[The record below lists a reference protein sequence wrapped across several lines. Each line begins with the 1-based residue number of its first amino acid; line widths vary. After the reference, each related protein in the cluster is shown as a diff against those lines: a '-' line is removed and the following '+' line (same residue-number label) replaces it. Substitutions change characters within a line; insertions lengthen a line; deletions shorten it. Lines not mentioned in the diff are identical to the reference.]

1 MLKSSAL
8 ITLINSMSKPE
19 KKAFKMASPRT
30 GAVSHYMRLYNLISK
45 DKSITADTVRAKY
58 LKLHAGASFDTTVKY
73 LYKVLLDTMLELRT
87 EQDSYY
93 SLFDKVLKARI
104 LFEKSLF
111 EECFD
116 LLHKVIASARKQE
129 NYYALLI
136 ASRLELEYLLSLN
149 FPHID
154 EKTLLNKQFRVN
166 EVMRITQKINQQSAL
181 YELLKHRVLNKG
193 NIRSEQQKNELN
205 DLVVSEM
212 SLVASSN
219 VENFEIKKLHQL
231 FQANYLISVGDYKS
245 ALHSFYELNNLL
257 ESNKH
262 LWSNPPIYYLL
273 TLEGILDSLRSLRNY
288 EGMTHF
294 IDQLRKLNTP
304 SLNFS
309 ANVTCLIFLY
319 ELFPLLDSGDFTSCE
334 KHMKK
339 YSDDL
344 FKKTQLLSLARNA
357 ELSLYTALIHFGLR
371 DYGKAQKALN
381 RIIFIGKN
389 YSYLPLYRTIRL
401 VNLMILYEK
410 KDFDLIKY
418 ETRSIKRDMNVVG
431 KEYKI
436 ERSVLSFVNKQSLP
450 LSGMK
455 RKAIWDK
462 IRDEFEKMHH
472 DIFEQQITRLFDFS
486 AWIESKIRKIP
497 LSEILA
503 AKGEIHSPQRR

>member
-8 ITLINSMSKPE
+8 ISLIQSMSKPE
-19 KKAFKMASPRT
+19 KKAFSLAAPRT
-30 GAVSHYMRLYNLISK
+30 EPIPHYISLYNLISK
-45 DKSITADTVRAKY
+45 DKTITPELMRAKF
-58 LKLHAGASFDTTVKY
+58 LKQHRGASFDTTVKY

-87 EQDSYY
+87 DQDSYY
-93 SLFDKVLKARI
+93 SLFDKILKARI

-111 EECFD
+111 EECFE
-116 LLHKVIASARKQE
+116 LLNKVIASARKLE

-136 ASRLELEYLLSLN
+136 ASRLELEYLLALN

-154 EKTLLNKQFRVN
+154 EKQLLNKQFRVN
-166 EVMRITQKINQQSAL
+166 EVMRVTQKINQQSAL
-181 YELLKHRVLNKG
+181 YELLKHRVLHKG

-212 SLVASSN
+212 SIVASSN
-219 VENFEIKKLHQL
+219 VDNFEIRKLHQL

-273 TLEGILDSLRSLRNY
+273 TLEGILDTLRSLKNY
-288 EGMTHF
+288 EGMKYF
-294 IDQLRKLNTP
+294 RDQLKKLNNP

-319 ELFPLLDSGDFTSCE
+319 ELFPLLDKGDFFASE
-334 KHMKK
+334 VLMQRYAEDLYKK
-339 YSDDL
+339 SH
-344 FKKTQLLSLARNA
+344 LLSLARNA

-381 RIIFIGKN
+381 KIIFIGKN

-401 VNLMILYEK
+401 ANLMILYEK
-410 KDFDLIKY
+410 KDFDLIKS

-436 ERSVLSFVNKQSLP
+436 ERSVLSFANKQNLP
-450 LSGMK
+450 ISGMK
-455 RKAIWDK
+455 RKVLWEK
-462 IRDEFEKMHH
+462 IREDFDKMHQ
-472 DIFEQQITRLFDFS
+472 DVFEQQITRLFDFS
-486 AWIESKIRKIP
+486 AWIESKIRRIP
-497 LSEILA
+497 LSEVLGN
-503 AKGEIHSPQRR
+503 K

>member
-8 ITLINSMSKPE
+8 ISLIHSMSKPE
-19 KKAFKMASPRT
+19 KKAFSLASVQSGP
-30 GAVSHYMRLYNLISK
+30 AAHYKTAYALVSK
-45 DKSITADTVRAKY
+45 DKNITPDLLRAKF
-58 LKLHAGASFDTTVKY
+58 LKQHKGASFDTTVKY
-73 LYKVLLDTMLELRT
+73 LYKIVLDTMLELRS

-93 SLFDKVLKARI
+93 SLFDKILKARI

-111 EECFD
+111 EECFN
-116 LLHKVIASARKQE
+116 LLHKVIASARKLE

-136 ASRLELEYLLSLN
+136 ASRLELEYLLALN
-149 FPHID
+149 FPNID
-154 EKTLLNKQFRVN
+154 ERTLLNKQFRIN

-181 YELLKHRVLNKG
+181 YELLKHRVLHKG
-193 NIRSEQQKNELN
+193 NTRSEQQKNELN

-212 SLVASSN
+212 SIVASSN
-219 VENFEIKKLHQL
+219 VDNFEIQKLHQL

-288 EGMTHF
+288 EGMIHF
-294 IDQLRKLNTP
+294 INQLKKLDNP
-304 SLNFS
+304 SLNFNT
-309 ANVTCLIFLY
+309 NVTCLIFLY
-319 ELFPLLDSGDFTSCE
+319 EVFPLLDKGDFVSCE
-334 KHMKK
+334 VLMKK

-344 FKKTQLLSLARNA
+344 FKKAHLLSLARNA

-371 DYGKAQKALN
+371 DYSKAQKALN
-381 RIIFIGKN
+381 NIIFVGKN

-410 KDFDLIKY
+410 KDFDLIKH
-418 ETRSIKRDMNVVG
+418 ESRSIKRDMNVIE

-436 ERSVLSFVNKQSLP
+436 ERSVLSFVNKQNLP
-450 LSGMK
+450 ISGTK
-455 RKAIWDK
+455 RKVLWEK
-462 IRDEFEKMHH
+462 IRADFEKMHQ
-472 DIFEQQITRLFDFS
+472 DVFEQQIIRLFDFS
-486 AWIESKIRKIP
+486 AWIESKIRRISM
-497 LSEILA
+497 SEILRGKA
-503 AKGEIHSPQRR
+503 

>member
-8 ITLINSMSKPE
+8 ISLIQSMSKPE
-19 KKAFKMASPRT
+19 KKAFKIAAPRT
-30 GAVSHYMRLYNLISK
+30 ESMPHYMSLYNLISK
-45 DKSITADTVRAKY
+45 DKTLTPELMRAKY
-58 LKLHAGASFDTTVKY
+58 LKQHSGASFDTTVKY
-73 LYKVLLDTMLELRT
+73 LYKVLLDTMLDLRT

-93 SLFDKVLKARI
+93 SLFDKILKARI

-116 LLHKVIASARKQE
+116 LLNKVIANARKLE

-136 ASRLELEYLLSLN
+136 ASRLELEYLLALN

-154 EKTLLNKQFRVN
+154 EKMLLNKQFRIN

-181 YELLKHRVLNKG
+181 YELLKHRVLHKG

-212 SLVASSN
+212 SIVASSN
-219 VENFEIKKLHQL
+219 VDNFEIRKLHQL

-288 EGMTHF
+288 EGMKHF
-294 IDQLRKLNTP
+294 IDQLKKLNNP

-309 ANVTCLIFLY
+309 ANVTCLTFLY
-319 ELFPLLDSGDFTSCE
+319 ELFPLLDKGDFFASE
-334 KHMKK
+334 VLMQK
-339 YSDDL
+339 YAEDL
-344 FKKTQLLSLARNA
+344 YKRSHLLSLARNA

-371 DYGKAQKALN
+371 DYTKAQKALN
-381 RIIFIGKN
+381 KIIFIGKN

-401 VNLMILYEK
+401 VNLMVLYEK
-410 KDFDLIKY
+410 KDFDLIKS

-436 ERSVLSFVNKQSLP
+436 ERSVLSFVNKQNLP
-450 LSGMK
+450 ISGMK
-455 RKAIWDK
+455 RKALWEK
-462 IRDEFEKMHH
+462 IKYDFDKMHH

-486 AWIESKIRKIP
+486 AWMESKIRKIP
-497 LSEILA
+497 LSEVLGN
-503 AKGEIHSPQRR
+503 K

>member
-8 ITLINSMSKPE
+8 ISLIQSMAKPE
-19 KKAFKMASPRT
+19 KKAFSMAAPRT
-30 GAVSHYMRLYNLISK
+30 DEAPHYMNLYNLISK
-45 DKSITADTVRAKY
+45 DKTITPDSMRAKF
-58 LKLHAGASFDTTVKY
+58 LKQHSGASFDTTVKY
-73 LYKVLLDTMLELRT
+73 LYKVLLDTMLALRT

-93 SLFDKVLKARI
+93 SLFDKILKARI

-116 LLHKVIASARKQE
+116 LLNKAIVSARKLE

-136 ASRLELEYLLSLN
+136 ASRLELEYLLALN

-154 EKTLLNKQFRVN
+154 EKQLLNKQFRIN

-212 SLVASSN
+212 SIVASSN
-219 VENFEIKKLHQL
+219 VDNFEIQKLHQL

-245 ALHSFYELNNLL
+245 ALHLFYELNTLL
-257 ESNKH
+257 ENNKH

-273 TLEGILDSLRSLRNY
+273 TLEGILDSLRSLKNY
-288 EGMTHF
+288 EGMKHF
-294 IDQLRKLNTP
+294 IDQLKKLDNP

-319 ELFPLLDSGDFTSCE
+319 ELFPLLDSGDFFASE
-334 KHMKK
+334 ALMQR
-339 YSDDL
+339 YSENL
-344 FKKTQLLSLARNA
+344 FKKSHLLSLARNA

-371 DYGKAQKALN
+371 DYTKAQKALN
-381 RIIFIGKN
+381 KIIFIGKN

-401 VNLMILYEK
+401 ANLMILYEK
-410 KDFDLIKY
+410 KDFDLIKS

-436 ERSVLSFVNKQSLP
+436 ERSVLSFVNKQNLP
-450 LSGMK
+450 ISGMK
-455 RKAIWDK
+455 RKALWEK
-462 IRDEFEKMHH
+462 IQIDFDKMHH
-472 DIFEQQITRLFDFS
+472 DVFEQQITRLFDFS

-497 LSEILA
+497 LSEVLA
-503 AKGEIHSPQRR
+503 NRN

>member
-8 ITLINSMSKPE
+8 ISLIQSMAKPE
-19 KKAFKMASPRT
+19 KKAFSMAAPRT
-30 GAVSHYMRLYNLISK
+30 DEAPHYMNLYNLISK
-45 DKSITADTVRAKY
+45 DKTITPDSMRAKF
-58 LKLHAGASFDTTVKY
+58 LKQHSGASFDTTVKY
-73 LYKVLLDTMLELRT
+73 LYKVLLDTMLALRT

-93 SLFDKVLKARI
+93 SLFDKILKARI

-116 LLHKVIASARKQE
+116 LLNKAIVSARKLE

-136 ASRLELEYLLSLN
+136 ASRLELEYLLALN

-154 EKTLLNKQFRVN
+154 EKQLLNKQFRIN

-212 SLVASSN
+212 SIVASSN
-219 VENFEIKKLHQL
+219 VDNFEIQKLHQL

-245 ALHSFYELNNLL
+245 ALHSFYELNTLL
-257 ESNKH
+257 ENNKH

-273 TLEGILDSLRSLRNY
+273 TLEGILDSLRSLKNY
-288 EGMTHF
+288 EGMKHF
-294 IDQLRKLNTP
+294 IDQLKKLDNP

-319 ELFPLLDSGDFTSCE
+319 ELFPLLDSGDFFASE
-334 KHMKK
+334 ALMQR
-339 YSDDL
+339 YSENL
-344 FKKTQLLSLARNA
+344 FKKSHLLSLARNA

-371 DYGKAQKALN
+371 DYTKAQKALN
-381 RIIFIGKN
+381 KIIFIGKN

-401 VNLMILYEK
+401 ANLMILYEK
-410 KDFDLIKY
+410 KDFDLIKS

-436 ERSVLSFVNKQSLP
+436 ERSVLSFVNKQNLP
-450 LSGMK
+450 ISGMK
-455 RKAIWDK
+455 RKALWEK
-462 IRDEFEKMHH
+462 IQIDFDKMHH
-472 DIFEQQITRLFDFS
+472 DVFEQQITRLFDFS

-497 LSEILA
+497 LSEVLA
-503 AKGEIHSPQRR
+503 NRN

>member
-8 ITLINSMSKPE
+8 ISLIQSMAKPE
-19 KKAFKMASPRT
+19 KKAFSLAAPRT
-30 GAVSHYMRLYNLISK
+30 DEAPHYMNLYNLISK
-45 DKSITADTVRAKY
+45 DKTITPDSMRAKF
-58 LKLHAGASFDTTVKY
+58 LKQHSGASFDTTVKY
-73 LYKVLLDTMLELRT
+73 LYKVLLDTMLALRT

-93 SLFDKVLKARI
+93 SLFDKILKARI

-116 LLHKVIASARKQE
+116 LLNKAIVSARKLE

-136 ASRLELEYLLSLN
+136 ASRLELEYLLALN

-154 EKTLLNKQFRVN
+154 EKQLLNKQFRIN

-212 SLVASSN
+212 SIVASSN
-219 VENFEIKKLHQL
+219 VDNFEIQKLHQL

-245 ALHSFYELNNLL
+245 ALHSFYELNTLL
-257 ESNKH
+257 ENNKH

-273 TLEGILDSLRSLRNY
+273 TLEGILDSLRSLKNY
-288 EGMTHF
+288 EGMKHF
-294 IDQLRKLNTP
+294 IDQLKKLDNP

-319 ELFPLLDSGDFTSCE
+319 ELFPLLDSGDFFASE
-334 KHMKK
+334 ALMQR
-339 YSDDL
+339 YSENL
-344 FKKTQLLSLARNA
+344 FKKSHLLSLARNA

-371 DYGKAQKALN
+371 DYTKAQKALN
-381 RIIFIGKN
+381 KIIFIGKN

-401 VNLMILYEK
+401 ANLMILYEK
-410 KDFDLIKY
+410 KDFDLIKS

-436 ERSVLSFVNKQSLP
+436 ERSVLSFVNKQNLP
-450 LSGMK
+450 ISGMK
-455 RKAIWDK
+455 RKALWEK
-462 IRDEFEKMHH
+462 IQIDFDKMHH
-472 DIFEQQITRLFDFS
+472 DVFEQQITRLFDFS

-497 LSEILA
+497 LSEVLA
-503 AKGEIHSPQRR
+503 NRN

>member
-1 MLKSSAL
+1 
-8 ITLINSMSKPE
+8 
-19 KKAFKMASPRT
+19 MAAPRT
-30 GAVSHYMRLYNLISK
+30 ESVPHYMSLYNLISK
-45 DKSITADTVRAKY
+45 DKTITPELMRSKF
-58 LKLHAGASFDTTVKY
+58 LKQHSGASLDTTVKY
-73 LYKVLLDTMLELRT
+73 LYKVLLDTMLALRT

-93 SLFDKVLKARI
+93 SLFDKILKARI

-116 LLHKVIASARKQE
+116 LLHKVITSARKLE

-136 ASRLELEYLLSLN
+136 ASRLELEYLLALN

-154 EKTLLNKQFRVN
+154 EKQLLNKQFRIN
-166 EVMRITQKINQQSAL
+166 EVMRVTQKINQQSAL
-181 YELLKHRVLNKG
+181 YELLKHRVLHKG

-212 SLVASSN
+212 SIVASSN
-219 VENFEIKKLHQL
+219 VDNFEIQKLHQL

-273 TLEGILDSLRSLRNY
+273 TLEGILDSLRSLKNY
-288 EGMTHF
+288 EGMKHF
-294 IDQLRKLNTP
+294 IDQLRKLNNP

-319 ELFPLLDSGDFTSCE
+319 ELFPLLDKGDFFASE
-334 KHMKK
+334 VLMQRYSEDLYKK
-339 YSDDL
+339 SH
-344 FKKTQLLSLARNA
+344 LLSLARNA

-371 DYGKAQKALN
+371 DYSKAQKALN
-381 RIIFIGKN
+381 KIIFIGKN

-401 VNLMILYEK
+401 ANLMVLYEK
-410 KDFDLIKY
+410 KDFDLIKS

-436 ERSVLSFVNKQSLP
+436 ERSVLSFVNKQNLP
-450 LSGMK
+450 ISGMK
-455 RKAIWDK
+455 RKILWEK
-462 IRDEFEKMHH
+462 IREDFDKMHH
-472 DIFEQQITRLFDFS
+472 DVFEQQITRLFDFS
-486 AWIESKIRKIP
+486 AWIESKIRKVP
-497 LSEILA
+497 LSEVLSN
-503 AKGEIHSPQRR
+503 KL

>member
-8 ITLINSMSKPE
+8 ISLVQSMSKPE
-19 KKAFKMASPRT
+19 KKAFKIAAPRT
-30 GAVSHYMRLYNLISK
+30 GSVPHYMSLYNLIGK
-45 DKSITADTVRAKY
+45 DKTITPELMRAKY
-58 LKLHAGASFDTTVKY
+58 LKQHSGASFDTTVKY
-73 LYKVLLDTMLELRT
+73 LYKVLLDTMLDLRT

-93 SLFDKVLKARI
+93 SLFDKILKARI

-116 LLHKVIASARKQE
+116 LLNKVIANARKFE

-136 ASRLELEYLLSLN
+136 ASRLELEYLLALN
-149 FPHID
+149 FPHMD
-154 EKTLLNKQFRVN
+154 EKLLLNKQFRIN

-181 YELLKHRVLNKG
+181 YELLKHRVLHKG

-212 SLVASSN
+212 SIVASSN
-219 VENFEIKKLHQL
+219 VDNFEIRKLHQL

-262 LWSNPPIYYLL
+262 LWSNPPVYYLL

-288 EGMTHF
+288 EGMKHF
-294 IDQLRKLNTP
+294 IDQLKKLNNP

-319 ELFPLLDSGDFTSCE
+319 ELFPLLDKGDFFASE
-334 KHMKK
+334 VLMQK
-339 YSDDL
+339 YADDL
-344 FKKTQLLSLARNA
+344 YKRSHLLSLARNA

-371 DYGKAQKALN
+371 DYTKAQKALN
-381 RIIFIGKN
+381 KIIFIGKN

-401 VNLMILYEK
+401 ANLMILYEK
-410 KDFDLIKY
+410 KDFDLIKS

-436 ERSVLSFVNKQSLP
+436 ERSVLSFVNKQNLP
-450 LSGMK
+450 VSGMK
-455 RKAIWDK
+455 RKALWEK
-462 IRDEFEKMHH
+462 IKDDFDKMHH

-486 AWIESKIRKIP
+486 AWMESKIRKIP
-497 LSEILA
+497 LSEVLGN
-503 AKGEIHSPQRR
+503 KH

>member
-8 ITLINSMSKPE
+8 ISLIQSMSKPE
-19 KKAFKMASPRT
+19 KKAFSLAAPRT
-30 GAVSHYMRLYNLISK
+30 ESVPHYMSLYTLISK
-45 DKSITADTVRAKY
+45 DKTITSESMRTKF
-58 LKLHAGASFDTTVKY
+58 LKQHKGASFDTTVKY

-87 EQDSYY
+87 DQDSYY
-93 SLFDKVLKARI
+93 SLFDKILKARI

-111 EECFD
+111 EECFE
-116 LLHKVIASARKQE
+116 LLHKVITNARKLE

-136 ASRLELEYLLSLN
+136 ASRLELEYLLALN

-154 EKTLLNKQFRVN
+154 EKQLLNKQFRIN

-181 YELLKHRVLNKG
+181 YELLKHRVLHKG

-212 SLVASSN
+212 SIVASSN
-219 VENFEIKKLHQL
+219 VDNFEIRKLHQL

-273 TLEGILDSLRSLRNY
+273 TLEGILDTLRSLKNY
-288 EGMTHF
+288 EGMKHF
-294 IDQLRKLNTP
+294 IDQLKKLNNP

-319 ELFPLLDSGDFTSCE
+319 ELFPLLDKGDFFASE
-334 KHMKK
+334 VLMQR
-339 YSDDL
+339 YADDL
-344 FKKTQLLSLARNA
+344 YKKSHLLSLARNA

-371 DYGKAQKALN
+371 DYSKAQKALSK
-381 RIIFIGKN
+381 IIFIGKN

-401 VNLMILYEK
+401 ANLMILYEK
-410 KDFDLIKY
+410 KDFDLIKS

-431 KEYKI
+431 KEFKI
-436 ERSVLSFVNKQSLP
+436 ERSVLSFVNKQNLP
-450 LSGMK
+450 ISGMK
-455 RKAIWDK
+455 RKALWEK
-462 IRDEFEKMHH
+462 IREDFNKMHH
-472 DIFEQQITRLFDFS
+472 DVFEQQIIRLFDFS

-497 LSEILA
+497 LSEVLSS
-503 AKGEIHSPQRR
+503 KN

>member
-8 ITLINSMSKPE
+8 ISLIQSMSKPE
-19 KKAFKMASPRT
+19 KKAFKMNAPR
-30 GAVSHYMRLYNLISK
+30 AELMPHYLSLYTIIGQNK
-45 DKSITADTVRAKY
+45 TITPELLRTKFM
-58 LKLHAGASFDTTVKY
+58 KQHSGASFDTTVKY
-73 LYKVLLDTMLELRT
+73 LYQVVLDTMLALRT

-93 SLFDKVLKARI
+93 SLFDKILKARI

-116 LLHKVIASARKQE
+116 LLQKVIDSARKLE

-136 ASRLELEYLLSLN
+136 ASRLELEYLLTLN

-154 EKTLLNKQFRVN
+154 EKLLLHKQFRIN

-181 YELLKHRVLNKG
+181 YELLKHRVLHKG

-273 TLEGILDSLRSLRNY
+273 TLEGILDTLRSLKNY
-288 EGMTHF
+288 EGMRHF
-294 IDQLRKLNTP
+294 INQLKKLDNP

-319 ELFPLLDSGDFTSCE
+319 EVFPLLDKGDFFASE
-334 KHMKK
+334 ALMQRF
-339 YSDDL
+339 SEDL
-344 FKKTQLLSLARNA
+344 FKKTHLLSLARNA

-381 RIIFIGKN
+381 KIIFIGKN

-401 VNLMILYEK
+401 ANLMILYEK
-410 KDFDLIKY
+410 KDFDLIKS

-436 ERSVLSFVNKQSLP
+436 ERSVLSFVNRQNLP
-450 LSGMK
+450 ISGMK
-455 RKAIWDK
+455 RKALWEKIASDFDK
-462 IRDEFEKMHH
+462 MRH
-472 DIFEQQITRLFDFS
+472 DVFEQQIIRLFDFS

-497 LSEILA
+497 LSEVLA
-503 AKGEIHSPQRR
+503 NRG

>member
-8 ITLINSMSKPE
+8 ISLIHSMTKPE
-19 KKAFKMASPRT
+19 KKAFHVATPRSES
-30 GAVSHYMRLYNLISK
+30 VPHYIRLYTLVSK
-45 DKSITADTVRAKY
+45 DKTITPEILRTKY
-58 LKLHAGASFDTTVKY
+58 LKLYKGSSFDTAVKY
-73 LYKVLLDTMLELRT
+73 LYKILLDTMLELRT

-93 SLFDKVLKARI
+93 SLFDKILKARI

-116 LLHKVIASARKQE
+116 LLEKVIANARKFE

-136 ASRLELEYLLSLN
+136 ASRLELEYLLALN

-154 EKTLLNKQFRVN
+154 EKTLLQKQFRLN

-181 YELLKHRVLNKG
+181 YELLKHRVLHKG
-193 NIRSEQQKNELN
+193 NTRSEQQKNELN

-212 SLVASSN
+212 SIVASSN
-219 VENFEIKKLHQL
+219 VNNFEIQKLHQL

-245 ALHSFYELNNLL
+245 ALHSYYELNNLL

-288 EGMTHF
+288 DGMKHF
-294 IDQLRKLNTP
+294 IDQLKKLNNP

-319 ELFPLLDSGDFTSCE
+319 ELFPILDKGDFIASETL
-334 KHMKK
+334 MKK
-339 YSDDL
+339 YNDDL
-344 FKKTQLLSLARNA
+344 FKKSHLLSLARNA
-357 ELSLYTALIHFGLR
+357 ELSLYSALIHFGLR
-371 DYGKAQKALN
+371 DYSKAQKALSK
-381 RIIFIGKN
+381 IIFVGKH

-418 ETRSIKRDMNVVG
+418 ETRSIKRDMHIVG

-436 ERSVLSFVNKQSLP
+436 ERSVLSFVNKQNLP
-450 LSGMK
+450 ISGMK
-455 RKAIWDK
+455 RKAMWDK
-462 IRDEFEKMHH
+462 ISEDFKKMQH
-472 DIFEQQITRLFDFS
+472 DVFEQQITRLFDFP

-497 LSEILA
+497 LTEILVQ
-503 AKGEIHSPQRR
+503 KTQ

>member
-8 ITLINSMSKPE
+8 ISLIQSMSKPE
-19 KKAFKMASPRT
+19 KKAFKIAAPRT
-30 GAVSHYMRLYNLISK
+30 ESVSHYMNLYNLISK
-45 DKSITADTVRAKY
+45 DKTITPDLMRAKY
-58 LKLHAGASFDTTVKY
+58 LKQHSGASFDTTVKY
-73 LYKVLLDTMLELRT
+73 LYKVLLDTMLGLRT

-93 SLFDKVLKARI
+93 SLFDKILKARI

-116 LLHKVIASARKQE
+116 LLNKVIASARKLE

-136 ASRLELEYLLSLN
+136 ASRLELEYLLALN

-154 EKTLLNKQFRVN
+154 EKMLLNKQFRLN

-181 YELLKHRVLNKG
+181 YELLKHRVLHKG

-212 SLVASSN
+212 SIVASSN
-219 VENFEIKKLHQL
+219 VDNFEIQKLHQL

-257 ESNKH
+257 ENNKH
-262 LWSNPPIYYLL
+262 LWSNPPIYYIL
-273 TLEGILDSLRSLRNY
+273 TLEGILDSLRSLKNY
-288 EGMTHF
+288 EGMKHF
-294 IDQLRKLNTP
+294 IDQLKKLNNP

-319 ELFPLLDSGDFTSCE
+319 ELFPLLDKGDFFASE
-334 KHMKK
+334 VLMQK
-339 YSDDL
+339 YSEDL
-344 FKKTQLLSLARNA
+344 YKKSHLLSLARNA
-357 ELSLYTALIHFGLR
+357 ELSLYTALIYFGLR
-371 DYGKAQKALN
+371 DYSKAQKALN
-381 RIIFIGKN
+381 KIIFIGKN

-401 VNLMILYEK
+401 ANLMILYEK
-410 KDFDLIKY
+410 KEYDLIKS

-436 ERSVLSFVNKQSLP
+436 ERSVLSFVNKQNLP
-450 LSGMK
+450 ISGMK
-455 RKAIWDK
+455 RKALWEK
-462 IRDEFEKMHH
+462 IRDDFDKMHH

-497 LSEILA
+497 LSEVLGN
-503 AKGEIHSPQRR
+503 K

>member
-8 ITLINSMSKPE
+8 VSLIQSMSKPE
-19 KKAFKMASPRT
+19 KKAFKMAAPRSES
-30 GAVSHYMRLYNLISK
+30 VSHYMTLYNLISK
-45 DKSITADTVRAKY
+45 DKNISPDALREKY
-58 LKLHAGASFDTTVKY
+58 LKQHKGASFDTTVKY
-73 LYKVLLDTMLELRT
+73 LYKILLDTMLELRT

-93 SLFDKVLKARI
+93 SLFDKILKARI

-116 LLHKVIASARKQE
+116 LLEKVIVNARKLE

-136 ASRLELEYLLSLN
+136 ASRLELEYLLALN

-154 EKTLLNKQFRVN
+154 EKMLLNKQFRLN

-181 YELLKHRVLNKG
+181 YELLKHRVLHKG

-212 SLVASSN
+212 SIVASSN
-219 VENFEIKKLHQL
+219 VDNFEIQKLHQL

-257 ESNKH
+257 ESNRH

-294 IDQLRKLNTP
+294 IDQLKKLNNP

-319 ELFPLLDSGDFTSCE
+319 ELFPLLDKGDFFASE
-334 KHMKK
+334 VLMKR
-339 YSDDL
+339 YSEDL
-344 FKKTQLLSLARNA
+344 FKKSHLLSLARNA

-371 DYGKAQKALN
+371 DYSKAQKALSK
-381 RIIFIGKN
+381 IIFIGKN

-418 ETRSIKRDMNVVG
+418 ETRSIKRDMHVVG

-436 ERSVLSFVNKQSLP
+436 ERSVLSFVNKQNLP
-450 LSGMK
+450 ISGMK
-455 RKAIWDK
+455 RKAVWEK
-462 IRDEFEKMHH
+462 IREDFEKMHH
-472 DIFEQQITRLFDFS
+472 DVFEQQITRLFDFS
-486 AWIESKIRKIP
+486 AFIESKIRRIP

-503 AKGEIHSPQRR
+503 NRT